1 MKRLTYLIA
10 LFGLLL
16 TSCTDEDSLSNPP
29 TGNNDKTVFQF
40 SVNMPEY
47 TPVRTRAA
55 INENAVNDLWLMT
68 FDANGLFIGR
78 AHASLLSSNSNGTG
92 TFQANIP
99 DDSRIIHLIANYSQ
113 WDSFDERAA
122 MQKDE
127 REIIPSLSSSNLVFW
142 GRQTISSPSDS
153 PNVTL
158 YRNLAKVTVENEAT
172 NFEVT
177 GYALCNYTS
186 SGTVAPFNPSAPTTP
201 FTLIDGKPTL
211 PRNPISKTDQNAA
224 DCNMEPKY
232 MFENENFSNDQTY
245 IILKGK
251 LAGKTEDLY
260 YKIQLLDTDKNPYP
274 VMRNYHYKIVI
285 KSFSESANGST
296 EFADAKTSEPSNNIY
311 AEIFKESPSISDN
324 NNNVLTVSNLHFL
337 FTQAGTLKVSAQYT
351 ANGVT
356 DNSKISVS
364 IAEDQG
370 SILHNLAYDGN
381 GNISADVSR
390 IITGQYEATITVKA
404 GVLSRSITVISSALY
419 SFDPAGLSPEIY
431 TTRDQDVAL
440 SFTIPSAIP
449 YYLYPLKC
457 TITTANLY
465 PVEPNK
471 NLQLEYTNGG
481 YQYVYWATSPG
492 TKVLN
497 FRTSL
502 ENSDETVLIANE
514 IFQTKSVVVKA
525 RHFTNV
531 SVNGN
536 NTVNYGVNNTASFMF
551 TIPSYP
557 DYPPTYPLTVFIA
570 TQNLQTTQ
578 SGWTA
583 VAGGYQ
589 YTYTSQPSGGQTVT
603 FTSKKA
609 LSSEKLIIS
618 APGFSPTT
626 IGFENILAQSVTV
639 GNTIQVYQNNGLLNI
654 PRYAVTSSDTG
665 IAAGFTASRTSTY
678 STTIYAGAK
687 LNDVVTFT
695 LKNYGYSATYKVEEL
710 LQNPAIVLR

>member
-1 MKRLTYLIA
+1 
-10 LFGLLL
+10 
-16 TSCTDEDSLSNPP
+16 
-29 TGNNDKTVFQF
+29 
-40 SVNMPEY
+40 
-47 TPVRTRAA
+47 
-55 INENAVNDLWLMT
+55 
-68 FDANGLFIGR
+68 
-78 AHASLLSSNSNGTG
+78 
-92 TFQANIP
+92 
-99 DDSRIIHLIANYSQ
+99 
-113 WDSFDERAA
+113 
-122 MQKDE
+122 
-127 REIIPSLSSSNLVFW
+127 
-142 GRQTISSPSDS
+142 
-153 PNVTL
+153 
-158 YRNLAKVTVENEAT
+158 
-172 NFEVT
+172 
-177 GYALCNYTS
+177 
-186 SGTVAPFNPSAPTTP
+186 
-201 FTLIDGKPTL
+201 
-211 PRNPISKTDQNAA
+211 
-224 DCNMEPKY
+224 
-232 MFENENFSNDQTY
+232 
-245 IILKGK
+245 
-251 LAGKTEDLY
+251 
-260 YKIQLLDTDKNPYP
+260 
-274 VMRNYHYKIVI
+274 MRNYHYKVVI

-324 NNNVLTVSNLHFL
+324 NNNVLTVSRLHFL

-370 SILHNLAYDGN
+370 SILHNLSYDGN

-404 GVLSRSITVISSALY
+404 GVLSRTITVISSALY
-419 SFDPAGLSPEIY
+419 LFDPAGLSPEIY
-431 TTRDQDVAL
+431 TARDQDVAL

-457 TITTANLY
+457 TITTGNLY

-481 YQYVYWATSPG
+481 YQYVYWATGPG

-514 IFQTKSVVVKA
+514 IFQTKSVEVKS

-531 SVNGN
+531 SVNGD

-589 YTYTSQPSGGQTVT
+589 RTYASQPSGGQTVT

-626 IGFENILAQSVTV
+626 IGFENILAQSITV
-639 GNTIQVYQNNGLLNI
+639 GNTIKVYQNNGLLNI
-654 PRYAVTSSDTG
+654 PRYTVTSSDTG
-665 IAAGFTASRTSTY
+665 IASGFTVSRTSTY

-695 LKNYGYSATYKVEEL
+695 LRNYNYSATYKVEEL

>member
-1 MKRLTYLIA
+1 MA
-10 LFGLLL
+10 
-16 TSCTDEDSLSNPP
+16 E
-29 TGNNDKTVFQF
+29 
-40 SVNMPEY
+40 
-47 TPVRTRAA
+47 
-55 INENAVNDLWLMT
+55 
-68 FDANGLFIGR
+68 
-78 AHASLLSSNSNGTG
+78 
-92 TFQANIP
+92 
-99 DDSRIIHLIANYSQ
+99 
-113 WDSFDERAA
+113 
-122 MQKDE
+122 
-127 REIIPSLSSSNLVFW
+127 
-142 GRQTISSPSDS
+142 
-153 PNVTL
+153 
-158 YRNLAKVTVENEAT
+158 
-172 NFEVT
+172 
-177 GYALCNYTS
+177 
-186 SGTVAPFNPSAPTTP
+186 TT
-201 FTLIDGKPTL
+201 
-211 PRNPISKTDQNAA
+211 
-224 DCNMEPKY
+224 E
-232 MFENENFSNDQTY
+232 E
-245 IILKGK
+245 
-251 LAGKTEDLY
+251 LY

-274 VMRNYHYKIVI
+274 VIRNYHYKIVI

-431 TTRDQDVAL
+431 TARDQDVAL

-481 YQYVYWATSPG
+481 YQYVYWATGPG

-525 RHFTNV
+525 RHFANV

-639 GNTIQVYQNNGLLNI
+639 GNTIQVYQNDGLLNI
-654 PRYAVTSSDTG
+654 PRYTVTSSDTG

-695 LKNYGYSATYKVEEL
+695 LRNYGYSATYKVEEL

>member
-29 TGNNDKTVFQF
+29 TRNNDKTVFQF

-47 TPVRTRAA
+47 TSVRTRAA

-583 VAGGYQ
+583 VASGYQ

>member
-47 TPVRTRAA
+47 TSVRTRAA

-431 TTRDQDVAL
+431 TARDQDVAL

-525 RHFTNV
+525 RHFTSV

-536 NTVNYGVNNTASFMF
+536 NTVNYGVNNTVSFMF

>member
-251 LAGKTEDLY
+251 LAETTEELY

-274 VMRNYHYKIVI
+274 VIRNYHYKIVI

-431 TTRDQDVAL
+431 TARDQDVAL
-440 SFTIPSAIP
+440 SFTIPSAIL

-481 YQYVYWATSPG
+481 YQYVYWATGPG

-525 RHFTNV
+525 RHFANV
-531 SVNGN
+531 SVNEG
-536 NTVNYGVNNTASFMF
+536 F
-551 TIPSYP
+551 
-557 DYPPTYPLTVFIA
+557 
-570 TQNLQTTQ
+570 LQ
-578 SGWTA
+578 WICRMA
-583 VAGGYQ
+583 RC
-589 YTYTSQPSGGQTVT
+589 
-603 FTSKKA
+603 
-609 LSSEKLIIS
+609 L
-618 APGFSPTT
+618 
-626 IGFENILAQSVTV
+626 
-639 GNTIQVYQNNGLLNI
+639 
-654 PRYAVTSSDTG
+654 
-665 IAAGFTASRTSTY
+665 
-678 STTIYAGAK
+678 
-687 LNDVVTFT
+687 
-695 LKNYGYSATYKVEEL
+695 
-710 LQNPAIVLR
+710 

>member
-47 TPVRTRAA
+47 TSVRTRAA

-274 VMRNYHYKIVI
+274 VIRNYHYKIVI

-583 VAGGYQ
+583 VASGYQ

>member
-47 TPVRTRAA
+47 TSVRTRAA

-431 TTRDQDVAL
+431 TARDQDVAL

-583 VAGGYQ
+583 VASGYQ

>member
-47 TPVRTRAA
+47 TSVRTRAA

-142 GRQTISSPSDS
+142 GRQTISSANDT

-583 VAGGYQ
+583 VASGYQ

>member
-47 TPVRTRAA
+47 TSVRTRAA

-113 WDSFDERAA
+113 WDSFDKRAA

-158 YRNLAKVTVENEAT
+158 YRNLAKVTIENEAT

-186 SGTVAPFNPSAPTTP
+186 SGTVAPFNPSAPTPP
-201 FTLIDGKPTL
+201 FTLIDGKPPL

-514 IFQTKSVVVKA
+514 IFQTKSVAVKA

-531 SVNGN
+531 SINGN

-639 GNTIQVYQNNGLLNI
+639 GNTIQVYQNDGLLNI
-654 PRYAVTSSDTG
+654 PRYTVTSSDTG

-695 LKNYGYSATYKVEEL
+695 LRNYGYSATYKVEEL

>member
-47 TPVRTRAA
+47 TSVRTRAA

-285 KSFSESANGST
+285 KSFSERANGST

-583 VAGGYQ
+583 VASGYQ

>member
-1 MKRLTYLIA
+1 MKRLAYLIA

-47 TPVRTRAA
+47 TSVRTRAA

-68 FDANGLFIGR
+68 FDTNGLFIGR

-186 SGTVAPFNPSAPTTP
+186 SGTIAPFNPSAPTTP

-251 LAGKTEDLY
+251 LAGKTEELY

-274 VMRNYHYKIVI
+274 VIRNYHYKIVI

-296 EFADAKTSEPSNNIY
+296 EFTDAKTSEPSNNIY

-381 GNISADVSR
+381 GNISADISR

-431 TTRDQDVAL
+431 TARDQDVAL

-481 YQYVYWATSPG
+481 YQYVYWATGPG

-525 RHFTNV
+525 RHFANV

-551 TIPSYP
+551 TIPSYR
-557 DYPPTYPLTVFIA
+557 
-570 TQNLQTTQ
+570 
-578 SGWTA
+578 
-583 VAGGYQ
+583 
-589 YTYTSQPSGGQTVT
+589 
-603 FTSKKA
+603 
-609 LSSEKLIIS
+609 
-618 APGFSPTT
+618 T
-626 IGFENILAQSVTV
+626 IRPHT
-639 GNTIQVYQNNGLLNI
+639 
-654 PRYAVTSSDTG
+654 R
-665 IAAGFTASRTSTY
+665 
-678 STTIYAGAK
+678 
-687 LNDVVTFT
+687 
-695 LKNYGYSATYKVEEL
+695 
-710 LQNPAIVLR
+710 

>member
-47 TPVRTRAA
+47 TSVRTRAA

-583 VAGGYQ
+583 VASGYQ

>member
-1 MKRLTYLIA
+1 MKRLTYLIT
-10 LFGLLL
+10 LLGLLL
-16 TSCTDEDSLSNPP
+16 ASCTDEDALGTPL
-29 TGNNDKTVFQF
+29 TGNDDKTAFQF

-47 TPVRTRAA
+47 TPALTRAA
-55 INENAVNDLWLMT
+55 TDENAVNDLWLMT

-99 DDSRIIHLIANYSQ
+99 DDARIIHLIANYSQ

-127 REIIPSLSSSNLVFW
+127 REIIPSLNSTNLVFW
-142 GRQTISSPSDS
+142 GRQTISSANDT

-158 YRNLAKVTVENEAT
+158 YRNLAKVTVETEAT

-177 GYALCNYTS
+177 GYALCNYAS
-186 SGTVAPFNPSAPTTP
+186 NGTVAPFNPNAPATP
-201 FTLIDGKPTL
+201 FTLIDGTPTL
-211 PRNPISKTDQNAA
+211 PRSPISKIDQTET
-224 DCNMEPKY
+224 DCNMDAKY
-232 MFENENFSNDQTY
+232 MFENENYSNDQTY
-245 IILKGK
+245 IIIKGK
-251 LAGKTEDLY
+251 LTGKTEELY
-260 YKIQLLDTDKNPYP
+260 YKIQLLDTDKKPYP

-324 NNNVLTVSNLHFL
+324 NNNVLTVSRLHFL

-370 SILHNLAYDGN
+370 SILHNLSYDGN

-404 GVLSRSITVISSALY
+404 GVLSRTITVISSALY
-419 SFDPAGLSPEIY
+419 LFDPAGLSPEIY
-431 TTRDQDVAL
+431 TARDQDVAL

-457 TITTANLY
+457 TITTGNLY

-481 YQYVYWATSPG
+481 YQYVYWATGPG

-514 IFQTKSVVVKA
+514 IFQTKSVEVKS

-531 SVNGN
+531 SVNGD

-589 YTYTSQPSGGQTVT
+589 RTYASQPSGGQTVT

-626 IGFENILAQSVTV
+626 IGFENILAQSITV
-639 GNTIQVYQNNGLLNI
+639 GNTIKVYQNNGLLNI
-654 PRYAVTSSDTG
+654 PRYTVTSSDTG
-665 IAAGFTASRTSTY
+665 IASGFTTSRTSTY

-695 LKNYGYSATYKVEEL
+695 LRNYNYSATYKVEEL

>member
-47 TPVRTRAA
+47 TSVRTRAA

-158 YRNLAKVTVENEAT
+158 YRNLAKVTVENEAI

-431 TTRDQDVAL
+431 TARDQDVAL

>member
-47 TPVRTRAA
+47 TSVRTRAA

-113 WDSFDERAA
+113 WDSFDKRAA

-158 YRNLAKVTVENEAT
+158 YRNLAKVTIENEAT

-514 IFQTKSVVVKA
+514 IFQTKSVAVKA

-531 SVNGN
+531 SINGN

-583 VAGGYQ
+583 VASGYQ

>member
-1 MKRLTYLIA
+1 MKRLTYFIA
-10 LFGLLL
+10 LFSLLL
-16 TSCTDEDSLSNPP
+16 ASCTDEDNLGNP
-29 TGNNDKTVFQF
+29 TIGKDDKNVFQF

-47 TPVRTRAA
+47 TPVLTRAA
-55 INENAVNDLWLMT
+55 TDENAVNDLWLMT

-78 AHASLLSSNSNGTG
+78 AHASLLNSNSNGTG

-99 DDSRIIHLIANYSQ
+99 DDARIIHLIANYSQ

-122 MQKDE
+122 LQKDE
-127 REIIPSLSSSNLVFW
+127 REIIPSLNSSNLVFW
-142 GRQTISSPSDS
+142 GRQTISSPGDT
-153 PNVTL
+153 PNITL

-177 GYALCNYTS
+177 GYALCNYAN
-186 SGTVAPFNPSAPTTP
+186 SGTVAPFNPDAANTP
-201 FTLIDGKPTL
+201 FTLIDGTPTL
-211 PRNPISKTDQNAA
+211 PRSPISKIDQTAS
-224 DCNMEPKY
+224 DCNLEPKY
-232 MFENENFSNDQTY
+232 MFENGNTSNDQVY

-251 LAGKTEDLY
+251 LEGKTEEFY
-260 YKIQLLDTDKNPYP
+260 YKIQLLDTDKKPYP
-274 VMRNYHYKIVI
+274 VMRNFHYKVVI
-285 KSFSESANGST
+285 KSFSESANGSSG
-296 EFADAKTSEPSNNIY
+296 FADAKTSEPSNNIY
-311 AEIFKESPSISDN
+311 AEIFKESPTIADN
-324 NNNVLTVSNLHFL
+324 DNNVLTVSGLHFL
-337 FTQAGTLKVSAQYT
+337 FTQAGTLKVSAQYKM
-351 ANGVT
+351 NGVA
-356 DNSKISVS
+356 DDSKISVS

-370 SILHNLAYDGN
+370 SILHNLSYDGN
-381 GNISADVSR
+381 GTISADVSR

-404 GVLSRSITVISSALY
+404 GVLSRNITVISSELY
-419 SFDPAGLSPEIY
+419 QFDPAGLSPEIY
-431 TTRDQDVAL
+431 TARDQDVAL

-471 NLQLEYTNGG
+471 NLQLEYTDGG
-481 YQYVYWATSPG
+481 YQYVYWATAPG

-514 IFQTKSVVVKA
+514 IFRTKSVEVKS
-525 RHFTNV
+525 RHFTQV
-531 SVNGN
+531 SINGN
-536 NTVNYGVNNTASFMF
+536 NTVDYGVNNTASFTF
-551 TIPSYP
+551 TIPTYP

-570 TQNLQTTQ
+570 TENLQTTQ

-589 YTYTSQPSGGQTVT
+589 HIYTSQPSGQQTVA

-609 LSSEKLIIS
+609 ISSEKLIIS

-626 IGFENILAQSVTV
+626 LGFENILAQSVTV
-639 GNTIQVYQNNGLLNI
+639 GNTIRVYQNNGLLNI
-654 PRYAVTSSDTG
+654 PGYAVTSSDTG
-665 IAAGFTASRTSTY
+665 IASGFTTSRTSTY
-678 STTIYAGAK
+678 STTISAGVN

-695 LKNYGYSATYKVEEL
+695 LRNYGYSATYKVEEL
-710 LQNPAIVLR
+710 LQNPAIVLQ

>member
-1 MKRLTYLIA
+1 M
-10 LFGLLL
+10 
-16 TSCTDEDSLSNPP
+16 
-29 TGNNDKTVFQF
+29 
-40 SVNMPEY
+40 
-47 TPVRTRAA
+47 
-55 INENAVNDLWLMT
+55 
-68 FDANGLFIGR
+68 
-78 AHASLLSSNSNGTG
+78 
-92 TFQANIP
+92 
-99 DDSRIIHLIANYSQ
+99 
-113 WDSFDERAA
+113 
-122 MQKDE
+122 
-127 REIIPSLSSSNLVFW
+127 
-142 GRQTISSPSDS
+142 
-153 PNVTL
+153 
-158 YRNLAKVTVENEAT
+158 
-172 NFEVT
+172 
-177 GYALCNYTS
+177 
-186 SGTVAPFNPSAPTTP
+186 
-201 FTLIDGKPTL
+201 
-211 PRNPISKTDQNAA
+211 
-224 DCNMEPKY
+224 
-232 MFENENFSNDQTY
+232 
-245 IILKGK
+245 
-251 LAGKTEDLY
+251 
-260 YKIQLLDTDKNPYP
+260 
-274 VMRNYHYKIVI
+274 
-285 KSFSESANGST
+285 
-296 EFADAKTSEPSNNIY
+296 
-311 AEIFKESPSISDN
+311 
-324 NNNVLTVSNLHFL
+324 
-337 FTQAGTLKVSAQYT
+337 
-351 ANGVT
+351 T

-370 SILHNLAYDGN
+370 NILHNLSYDGN

-404 GVLSRSITVISSALY
+404 GVLSRNITVISSALY
-419 SFDPAGLSPEIY
+419 LFDPAGLSHEIY
-431 TTRDQDVAL
+431 TARDQDVAL

-457 TITTANLY
+457 TITTSNLY

-481 YQYVYWATSPG
+481 YQYVYWVTGPG

-514 IFQTKSVVVKA
+514 IFQTKSVEVKS

-589 YTYTSQPSGGQTVT
+589 RTYASQPSGGQTVT

-609 LSSEKLIIS
+609 ISSEKLIIS

-626 IGFENILAQSVTV
+626 IDFENILAQSVTA

-654 PRYAVTSSDTG
+654 PRYTVTSSDTG
-665 IAAGFTASRTSTY
+665 IASGFTVSRTSTY
-678 STTIYAGAK
+678 STTIHAGAK

-695 LKNYGYSATYKVEEL
+695 LRNYNYSATYKVEEL

>member
-47 TPVRTRAA
+47 TSVRTRAA

-557 DYPPTYPLTVFIA
+557 DYQPTYPLTVFIA

-583 VAGGYQ
+583 VASGYQ

>member
-47 TPVRTRAA
+47 TSVRTRAA

-440 SFTIPSAIP
+440 RFTIPATIP
-449 YYLYPLKC
+449 NYRNPQKC

-583 VAGGYQ
+583 VASGYQ

>member
-47 TPVRTRAA
+47 TSVRTRAA

-68 FDANGLFIGR
+68 FDTNGLFIGR

-186 SGTVAPFNPSAPTTP
+186 SGTIAPFNPSAPTTP

-251 LAGKTEDLY
+251 LAGKTEELY

-274 VMRNYHYKIVI
+274 VIRNYHYKIVI

-296 EFADAKTSEPSNNIY
+296 EFTDAKTSEPSNNIY

-337 FTQAGTLKVSAQYT
+337 FTQAGTLKV
-351 ANGVT
+351 
-356 DNSKISVS
+356 
-364 IAEDQG
+364 
-370 SILHNLAYDGN
+370 
-381 GNISADVSR
+381 
-390 IITGQYEATITVKA
+390 
-404 GVLSRSITVISSALY
+404 LS
-419 SFDPAGLSPEIY
+419 
-431 TTRDQDVAL
+431 
-440 SFTIPSAIP
+440 
-449 YYLYPLKC
+449 
-457 TITTANLY
+457 
-465 PVEPNK
+465 
-471 NLQLEYTNGG
+471 
-481 YQYVYWATSPG
+481 
-492 TKVLN
+492 
-497 FRTSL
+497 
-502 ENSDETVLIANE
+502 LIH
-514 IFQTKSVVVKA
+514 I
-525 RHFTNV
+525 
-531 SVNGN
+531 
-536 NTVNYGVNNTASFMF
+536 
-551 TIPSYP
+551 
-557 DYPPTYPLTVFIA
+557 
-570 TQNLQTTQ
+570 
-578 SGWTA
+578 
-583 VAGGYQ
+583 
-589 YTYTSQPSGGQTVT
+589 
-603 FTSKKA
+603 
-609 LSSEKLIIS
+609 
-618 APGFSPTT
+618 
-626 IGFENILAQSVTV
+626 
-639 GNTIQVYQNNGLLNI
+639 
-654 PRYAVTSSDTG
+654 
-665 IAAGFTASRTSTY
+665 
-678 STTIYAGAK
+678 
-687 LNDVVTFT
+687 
-695 LKNYGYSATYKVEEL
+695 
-710 LQNPAIVLR
+710 